1 MRYTLTATLAA
12 LGLSI
17 GISGAAFAADLAQR
31 PAYKAPP
38 PPAPPPFSWT
48 GFYLG
53 GNAGGVWTDRSVT
66 DTLTGAS
73 LIGSNSGFI
82 GGGQLGYNWQI
93 SNWVWGIEG
102 EFDGTTLNRTGSGVT
117 VVPGGD
123 TIQASA
129 RTDWVSMLTGR
140 VGWAVFDRS
149 LIYVKGGGAW
159 VESHATLTDLTTG
172 ASISGSHVNDGWVVG
187 AGWEWAFAP
196 QWSVKFE
203 YNHIGL
209 ENFTPSNTL
218 LVDGGALADQLV
230 FRRDLDIA
238 KVGINYRF
246 NWGGAY

>member
-1 MRYTLTATLAA
+1 MRNRLTATLAA
-12 LGLSI
+12 FGLTV
-17 GISGAAFAADLAQR
+17 GISGAAFAADLA
-31 PAYKAPP
+31 PKPVYKAP

-48 GFYLG
+48 GFYIG
-53 GNAGGVWTDRSVT
+53 GNAGGVWTHGSVT
-66 DTLTGAS
+66 DTLTGDS
-73 LIGSNSGFI
+73 LIGNNAGFI

-93 SNWVWGIEG
+93 SNWVLGIEG

-140 VGWAVFDRS
+140 IGWAVFDRS

>member
-1 MRYTLTATLAA
+1 MRYRLKTTLVAF
-12 LGLSI
+12 GLSI
-17 GISGAAFAADLAQR
+17 GMSGAALAADLT
-31 PAYKAPP
+31 PKPVYKAPP
-38 PPAPPPFSWT
+38 PAPAPFSWT

-53 GNAGGVWTDRSVT
+53 GNAGGVWTHGSVT

-93 SNWVWGIEG
+93 SNWVLGIEG
-102 EFDGTTLNRTGSGVT
+102 EFDGTTLDRTGSGVT
-117 VVPGGD
+117 VGAS
-123 TIQASA
+123 TIEGSA
-129 RTDWVSMLTGR
+129 RTDWVAMLTGR
-140 VGWAVFDRS
+140 VGWTVFDRS

-159 VESHATLTDLTTG
+159 VENNATLTNLTTG
-172 ASISGSHVNDGWVVG
+172 SSISGSNTRDGWVVG

-209 ENFTPSNTL
+209 DRFSSSNTL
-218 LVDGGALADQLV
+218 LVNGIGDQLT

-246 NWGGAY
+246 NWGAY